1 MRHLSMVGG
10 QSERGATL
18 VELFI
23 TLVLLGIILGAVCTS
38 FVSQRKAAA
47 VHSQRVVL
55 IQQAQ
60 AAMDLLTRE
69 LRRAGTNP
77 TGTAFPSGTYP
88 VTYSAT
94 QLEIRANLDN
104 SNNNTT
110 DPDEH
115 LIYAY
120 DTTTKRIT
128 RDAGNGAQPLVEN
141 IRAFTFQYLD
151 GTGNP
156 TTDSS
161 KIRQLQ
167 LCITAQ
173 TAAADPR
180 YTASSSTCSVTASAM
195 TATIHGYRTFTMTSL
210 INLRN

>member
-10 QSERGATL
+10 QPERGATL
-18 VELFI
+18 IELFI
-23 TLVLLGIILGAVCTS
+23 TLTLLGIILAAVCSS
-38 FVSQRKAAA
+38 FVSQRKVAA
-47 VHSQRVVL
+47 VQNQRSVL
-55 IQQAQ
+55 VQQAQ

-94 QLEIRANLDN
+94 QLEIRANLDK
-104 SNNNTT
+104 SNDTT
-110 DPDEH
+110 ADTDEH

-120 DTTTKRIT
+120 DSTNKRIS
-128 RDAGNGAQPLVEN
+128 RNAGNGAQPLVEN
-141 IRAFTFQYLD
+141 IRAFTFGYLD
-151 GTGNP
+151 SAGNA
-156 TTDSS
+156 TTVSS
-161 KIRQLQ
+161 AIRQLQ
-167 LCITAQ
+167 ISITTQ

-180 YTASSSTCSVTASAM
+180 DTTNN
-195 TATIHGYRTFTMTSL
+195 GYRTFTMTSL

>member
-23 TLVLLGIILGAVCTS
+23 TLALLGIILGAVCSS
-38 FVSQRKAAA
+38 FISQRRVAA
-47 VHSQRVVL
+47 VQNQRGVL
-55 IQQAQ
+55 VQQAQ

-77 TGTAFPSGTYP
+77 TGATFTH

-94 QLEIRANLDN
+94 QLEIRADLNGNGTTDT
-104 SNNNTT
+104 NN

-120 DTTTKRIT
+120 DTTDTTNKKIT
-128 RDAGNGAQPLVEN
+128 RNAGNGAQPLVEH
-141 IRAFTFQYLD
+141 IQAFTFQYLD
-151 GTGNP
+151 SAGTA
-156 TTDSS
+156 TTVSS
-161 KIRQLQ
+161 AIRQLQ
-167 LCITAQ
+167 LSITAQ
-173 TAAADPR
+173 TATHDPR
-180 YTASSSTCSVTASAM
+180 YTPNN
-195 TATIHGYRTFTMTSL
+195 GYRTFTMTSL